1 MPVYRFRTIEEMN
14 RFVPPEA
21 PGSLDD
27 RVIAA
32 LNLGR
37 ALSGHR
43 FPSGVHKSRS
53 IEEHARLRE
62 RWEAESRRLTA
73 SSLGPG
79 TVSLKQE
86 ASPLNHRNIV

>member
-14 RFVPPEA
+14 RFSPPEPA
-21 PGSLDD
+21 GSLDD

-32 LNLGR
+32 VNLGR

-43 FPSGVHKSRS
+43 FPPGVHRSRS

-62 RWEAESRRLTA
+62 RWEAESGRYPA
-73 SSLGPG
+73 GPG
-79 TVSLKQE
+79 GS
-86 ASPLNHRNIV
+86 AAR

>member
-1 MPVYRFRTIEEMN
+1 MPVYRFRSIEEMN
-14 RFVPPEA
+14 RFSA
-21 PGSLDD
+21 PGQAGSLDD

-43 FPSGVHKSRS
+43 FPPGVHRSRS

-62 RWEAESRRLTA
+62 RWEAESARRRT
-73 SSLGPG
+73 P
-79 TVSLKQE
+79 VR
-86 ASPLNHRNIV
+86 PD

>member
-14 RFVPPEA
+14 GFCPPE
-21 PGSLDD
+21 PTGSLDD

-32 LNLGR
+32 VSLGR

-43 FPSGVHKSRS
+43 FPPGVHRSRS

-62 RWEAESRRLTA
+62 RWEAESGRRPA
-73 SSLGPG
+73 SQEGP
-79 TVSLKQE
+79 TV
-86 ASPLNHRNIV
+86 R

>member
-14 RFVPPEA
+14 GFAPPE
-21 PGSLDD
+21 PTRSLAD

-43 FPSGVHKSRS
+43 FPPGVHRSRS
-53 IEEHARLRE
+53 IEEHGRLRE
-62 RWEAESRRLTA
+62 RWEMESRRLRTVA
-73 SSLGPG
+73 G
-79 TVSLKQE
+79 TLVV
-86 ASPLNHRNIV
+86 R

>member
-14 RFVPPEA
+14 GFAPPA
-21 PGSLDD
+21 PAGSLAA

-43 FPSGVHKSRS
+43 SPPGVHRSRS

-62 RWEAESRRLTA
+62 RWEAEPDR
-73 SSLGPG
+73 GPARSAG
-79 TVSLKQE
+79 SDV
-86 ASPLNHRNIV
+86 R

>member
-14 RFVPPEA
+14 RFALPET
-21 PGSLDD
+21 GRSVEE

-32 LNLGR
+32 IRLGR

-43 FPSGVHKSRS
+43 FPPGVHRSRS

-62 RWEAESRRLTA
+62 RWEARVVA
-73 SSLGPG
+73 S
-79 TVSLKQE
+79 
-86 ASPLNHRNIV
+86 AR